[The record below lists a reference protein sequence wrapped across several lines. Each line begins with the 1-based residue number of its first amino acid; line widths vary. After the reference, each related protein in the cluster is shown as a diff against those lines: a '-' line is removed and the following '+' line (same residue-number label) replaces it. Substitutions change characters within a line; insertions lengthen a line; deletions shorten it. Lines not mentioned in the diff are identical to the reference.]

1 MDRFTFVGILL
12 LPFFSLTALAEKNS
26 IICRDCAT
34 VSKAKIFAKKLADP
48 LKCDETVV
56 GPNMNCSS
64 TNKVVTI
71 LDLDTG
77 SSYKFNLYRDSNPP
91 WSVKVSSRPLSS
103 ADKYGFKR
111 LSDFLKATEYSI
123 KSASTATVP
132 ASSSI
137 QKARDTN

>member
-1 MDRFTFVGILL
+1 MNRFTFVGILL

-34 VSKAKIFAKKLADP
+34 VSKAKIFAKKLANP
-48 LKCDETVV
+48 LQCDEVV

-64 TNKVVTI
+64 THKVVTI
-71 LDLDTG
+71 LDFDTG
-77 SSYKFNLYRDSNPP
+77 NSYKFNLFRDTNPP
-91 WSVKVSSRPLSS
+91 WPVKVSSRPLSS

-111 LSDFLKATEYSI
+111 LSDFLKAVEYSI
-123 KSASTATVP
+123 ESASTATAP